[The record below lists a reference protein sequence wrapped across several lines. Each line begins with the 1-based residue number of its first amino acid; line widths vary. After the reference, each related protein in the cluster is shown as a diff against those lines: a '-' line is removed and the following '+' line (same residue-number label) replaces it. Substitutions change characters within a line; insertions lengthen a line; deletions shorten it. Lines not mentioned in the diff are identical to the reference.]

1 MSSSNV
7 QSHQDWKKK
16 DHQSFQD
23 YNKYEH
29 VNTQSSAN
37 GERKKRSQFIQKI
50 KELVQDFQ
58 IKIKS
63 SSKDQD
69 QIQSTTSMSSD
80 ETPKSTS

>member
-7 QSHQDWKKK
+7 QSYQDWKKK

-37 GERKKRSQFIQKI
+37 GERKKRSQVIQKI
-50 KELVQDFQ
+50 KELVQVFQ

-69 QIQSTTSMSSD
+69 QV
-80 ETPKSTS
+80 